1 MTIVGDRMYTELPG
15 DRKYQLPPLILRLRI
30 QRELFHGIVG
40 QASRVVEEEE
50 LIPGLRTPAQPNDEM
65 FEGRKL
71 DMAINLVEQYRGFLD
86 EWAWGDCVLNWIR
99 QCESRFEQTQE
110 LKNLMRPD
118 VWPHAGRSSFVTL
131 LNDKHLE
138 EKVPLDRAVG
148 TRLTFRQPPTI
159 DVISEQFLLYLK
171 STVAREAYRT
181 WSEMNSGHPASLP
194 PERFEVNV
202 IHMDL

>member
-1 MTIVGDRMYTELPG
+1 MTIVGDRVYTELPG
-15 DRKYQLPPLILRLRI
+15 DRKYELPPLILRLRI
-30 QRELFHGIVG
+30 ERALFHGIVS

-50 LIPGLRTPAQPNDEM
+50 LITGLRLPDHAHNEI

-71 DMAINLVEQYRGFLD
+71 DMAINLVEQYRKFLD

-110 LKNLMRPD
+110 LRNLVRPD

-131 LNDKHLE
+131 LSDKRVE

-148 TRLTFRQPPTI
+148 TRLTFRQPPPI
-159 DVISEQFLLYLK
+159 EVISEQFLLYLK

-181 WSEMNSGHPASLP
+181 WSEMNHGQPASFP